1 MMAAPAL
8 PRRSASR
15 AGTSP
20 LLAWQAI
27 DAFRTG
33 LGPFR
38 GTHASGTH
46 GSGAA
51 VAGRAPTGDRRRVRL
66 AATGHQDATAGITSC
81 PMTSSGV
88 IS

>member
-33 LGPFR
+33 WSLSAVPMQAVPMEVAPRSPDGPR
-38 GTHASGTH
+38 PA
-46 GSGAA
+46 
-51 VAGRAPTGDRRRVRL
+51 TGGRVRL
-66 AATGHQDATAGITSC
+66 AVTGHQDATAGITSC